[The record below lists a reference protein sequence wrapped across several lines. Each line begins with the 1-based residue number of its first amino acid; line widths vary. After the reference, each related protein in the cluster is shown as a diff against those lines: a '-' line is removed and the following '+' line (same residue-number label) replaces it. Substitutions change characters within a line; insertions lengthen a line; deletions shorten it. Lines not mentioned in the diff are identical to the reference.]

1 MSVLHRMVSIL
12 VVLYIFGSIVI
23 FLKKIIICLEKSFD
37 YIKDTLRRNSMDIN
51 CSDRVLAKE
60 DAAFRAFSLPTS
72 LCEAS

>member
-23 FLKKIIICLEKSFD
+23 FLKKIITCKKSFD